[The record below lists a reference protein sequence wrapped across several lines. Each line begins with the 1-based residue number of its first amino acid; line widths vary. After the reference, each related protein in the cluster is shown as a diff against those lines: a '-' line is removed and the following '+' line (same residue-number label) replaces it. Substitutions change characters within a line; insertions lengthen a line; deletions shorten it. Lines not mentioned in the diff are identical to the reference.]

1 MFIELHQ
8 VNFYSTSFRTI
19 KITILDYPL
28 RRKTRVQE
36 RQNKAK
42 LNGCRYKFLSNTKRW
57 RWPLFSV
64 PEAKTGKLG
73 EGKVAGPREGAEAKG
88 FHGVLTRED

>member
-1 MFIELHQ
+1 MFQDNKNSHLRLFVEEKNKGAGAPEQGETGWVLVQ
-8 VNFYSTSFRTI
+8 VSL
-19 KITILDYPL
+19 KH
-28 RRKTRVQE
+28 K
-36 RQNKAK
+36 KM
-42 LNGCRYKFLSNTKRW
+42 G
-57 RWPLFSV
+57 WPLFSV